1 MRSAQFISLL
11 IFAPLLSFSQ
21 QLSVQVVAGSDSLQ
35 VNWVDVY
42 IEDSNG
48 VQTALQSFEE
58 NGLYRAIVSKSGY
71 YTLVVFKRGYA
82 SQSHTIKIP
91 AAEDLEK
98 IIHLKPL
105 NFNLDYVEIAAT
117 REGVAGRRTMRT
129 VEGTAIYSGKKSE
142 VIIPAEILANKAAN
156 KARQTYAKIAGINV
170 WESDGGGLQLG
181 IGGRGLSPDRTA
193 NFNVRQDGYDIS
205 ADALGYPE
213 AYYTPPVE
221 AIERIEIV
229 RGAASLQYGTQF
241 GGLLNFV
248 LKEAP
253 RNEWDLTIRQSAGAW
268 SFYSTLI
275 SGGYGGEKA
284 SAYGFFQYKRGDG
297 WRPFSEFDQ
306 RTGHLKSSFQLA
318 DDHRLS
324 LALTHMNYLA
334 RQPGG
339 LTDAAFDQD
348 PQQALRERN
357 WFQVDWNIGYLGYEW
372 KVSSKSLFELRSF
385 GLLARKDALG
395 NLQPPNR
402 LDPGGNRDLL
412 ADRFKNFGSEARLLH
427 RYTVG
432 QQMQVFVAGMRYYR
446 GHTTR
451 KQGDASDGSDASFHF
466 LNPENLERFDY
477 SFPSNN
483 FSAFFEHVVRLS
495 GRLTLTPGLRFEHI
509 ATGSEGQYR
518 QLTTD
523 LAGNTLLD
531 TTIQENL
538 ENARQFALLGLGV
551 SYKLSPQLELIGNI
565 SQNYRAINFNDLRV
579 TNPSF
584 RVDPDLIDERGFSA
598 DIGIRGNP
606 TKWLNL
612 DLGVYGLFY
621 QDRIG
626 QVLQTDSVTQRLFR
640 LRTNVADSRTVGIEL
655 FAEADLIAAMSSRAH
670 LSSFSVFVNFAWT
683 DAIYLR
689 AKEPAVAGREVEQ
702 VSPVTLRSGMA
713 WSYRGFRA
721 TLQGHYIHRQYT
733 DATNAEQTATGIA
746 GIIPSYFVT
755 DFSAAYNWK
764 KLSLEAGV
772 TNLLNASYFT
782 RRATGYP
789 GPGIIPADG
798 RSWFVTFGLDL

>member
-1 MRSAQFISLL
+1 MRSLQL
-11 IFAPLLSFSQ
+11 ILFMVLAPLLSFGQ
-21 QLSVQVVAGSDSLQ
+21 QLSVQIVAGSDSLP
-35 VNWVDVY
+35 VSWVAVY
-42 IEDSNG
+42 LEDSTG
-48 VQTALQSFEE
+48 DQTELESFEQT
-58 NGLYRAIVSKSGY
+58 GLYKTRVSSPGD
-71 YTLVVFKRGYA
+71 YTLVVFKRGYS
-82 SQSHTIKIP
+82 SQSHAISIP
-91 AAEDLEK
+91 EAEDLEK

-105 NFNLDYVEIAAT
+105 TFSLDYVEIAAT

-142 VIIPAEILANKAAN
+142 VIIPSEILANKAAN
-156 KARQTYAKIAGINV
+156 QARQTYAKIAGINV

-193 NFNVRQDGYDIS
+193 NFNTRQDGYDIS

-248 LKEAP
+248 LKDAP
-253 RNEWDLTIRQSAGAW
+253 RDDWNLSIRQSAGAW
-268 SFYSTLI
+268 GFYSTFI
-275 SGGYGGEKA
+275 SGGYGGDKG
-284 SAYGFFQYKRGDG
+284 SVYGFLQHKQGNG
-297 WRPFSEFDQ
+297 WRPLSEFDQ
-306 RTGHLKSSFQLA
+306 RTGHLKGSLQLA
-318 DDHRLS
+318 ENHRLS
-324 LALTHMNYLA
+324 LALTHMHYLA

-348 PQQALRERN
+348 PRQALRERN

-372 KVSSKSLFELRSF
+372 KVSPRSLFEVRSF
-385 GLLARKDALG
+385 GLLATKDALG

-412 ADRFKNFGSEARLLH
+412 ADRFENFGSEARLLH

-432 QQMQVFVAGMRYYR
+432 QQMQVFVAGLRYYQ
-446 GHTTR
+446 GYTTR
-451 KQGDASDGSDASFHF
+451 QQGDASDGSEADFQF

-483 FSAFFEHVVRLS
+483 FSAFFEHVIRLS
-495 GRLTLTPGLRFEHI
+495 GRLSLTPGLRFEHI
-509 ATGSEGQYR
+509 STRSEGQYR
-518 QLTTD
+518 QITTD
-523 LAGNTLLD
+523 LAGNILLD
-531 TTIQENL
+531 TAIQENL
-538 ENARQFALLGLGV
+538 ENARQFALLGLGF

-584 RVDPDLIDERGFSA
+584 RVDPDLIDERGFST
-598 DIGIRGNP
+598 DIGVRGNP

-626 QVLQTDSVTQRLFR
+626 QVLQTDSITQRLFR
-640 LRTNVADSRTVGIEL
+640 LRTNVADSRTVGAEL
-655 FAEADLIAAMSSRAH
+655 FAEADLIAALSSRAH
-670 LSSFSVFVNFAWT
+670 LSSFRLFVNFAWT

-689 AKEPAVAGREVEQ
+689 AQEAAVEGREVEQ
-702 VSPVTLRSGMA
+702 VSPITLRSGLA
-713 WSYRGFRA
+713 WGYRGFRA
-721 TLQGHYIHRQYT
+721 TLQGHYLHRQYT

-746 GIIPSYFVT
+746 GLIPSYFVA

-772 TNLLNASYFT
+772 TNLLNANYFT

-798 RSWFVTFGLDL
+798 RSWFVTLGLDL